1 MKAYITDFLKEY
13 EYSLADAQ
21 HLIAVYEK
29 IESDPEAKKL
39 WDEALALY
47 DTDINCDYSKV
58 ISLADTVAKRL
69 YIHEYTAELL
79 VFICLSKKTREV
91 YRERG
96 LDESIYKNT
105 MLDLKYKMDEC
116 KLVKGI
122 IGSFVAFWFAGF
134 FKLTRFALGRLQFEI
149 VDFKENYENNGKI
162 LTPESKVINVHIP
175 RSLTPL
181 DKESCDAAYAQA
193 KEFFKDE
200 IDENCAFVCHS
211 WLLYPENKNIIP
223 SHTNIYRFMSEF
235 DIISSDITKD
245 NSDLWRLFDTD
256 EKHPDKLPTDTSVR
270 RNYVEH
276 LRRGGK
282 TGWGYGVF
290 FAK

>member
-1 MKAYITDFLKEY
+1 MRAYITDFLKDY
-13 EYSLADAQ
+13 EYAPVDAE
-21 HLIAVYEK
+21 HLIATYEK
-29 IESDPEAKKL
+29 IECDPEAKKL
-39 WDEALALY
+39 WNEALALY
-47 DTDINCDYSKV
+47 DADINCDYSKV
-58 ISLADTVAKRL
+58 ISLADAVAKRL

-79 VFICLSKKTREV
+79 VFICLSKKTKEV

-105 MLDLKYKMDEC
+105 MFDLKYKMDEC

-122 IGSFVAFWFAGF
+122 VGSFVAFWFAGF
-134 FKLTRFALGRLQFEI
+134 FNLTRFALGRLQFEI
-149 VDFKENYENNGKI
+149 VDFKENYENYGKV

-181 DKESCDAAYAQA
+181 DKESCDSAYAQA
-193 KEFFKDE
+193 KEFFKEE
-200 IDENCAFVCHS
+200 IGENCAFVCHS
-211 WLLYPENKNIIP
+211 WLLYPEHKNIIP

-235 DIISSDITKD
+235 DIISWGTNKE

-256 EKHPDKLPTDTSVR
+256 EKHPDRLPADTSVR
-270 RNYVEH
+270 RNYIEH
-276 LRRGGK
+276 LKKGGK